1 MAETADKKTKKEIQ
15 KATEAVQIET
25 GAIEADEVN
34 EVNTFT
40 PEEIARMLKVK
51 SEIEKGRYSD
61 VTDEHRKL
69 LFVQWMIDHGKLNS

>member
-15 KATEAVQIET
+15 KVKDAVQIET
-25 GAIEADEVN
+25 GTIEAD

-51 SEIEKGRYSD
+51 SEIKEGRYTD
-61 VTDEHRKL
+61 VTDEHKKL

>member
-1 MAETADKKTKKEIQ
+1 MAETTDKKTKKETQ
-15 KATEAVQIET
+15 KAKEAVQIKT

-34 EVNTFT
+34 TFT
-40 PEEIARMLKVK
+40 NEEVARMLKVK

-61 VTDEHRKL
+61 ITDEHKKL